1 MSLAMEQRF
10 FQSMKMEFLC
20 LDWEPMEKLDSSAV
34 DVAKE
39 RPCERQRPLLIEGR
53 KPYEVTL
60 NGFCSLYFVLY
71 GEF

>member
-1 MSLAMEQRF
+1 
-10 FQSMKMEFLC
+10 MKQPFVPLMKLEFGC
-20 LDWEPMEKLDSSAV
+20 PDWKPMEELDSSAV
-34 DVAKE
+34 GVAKE
-39 RPCERQRPLLIEGR
+39 RPFERQRPLLIERR